1 MGISKA
7 DFLAASIPE
16 ISPIYS
22 YTAEIDTTPTASS
35 PTWAKLC
42 KGFENLTEALNEQ
55 VQQYFFLCGNGF
67 AANYVTGMAPTMT
80 LSGRRVLGDAAQEYI
95 FGKKYGTMA
104 DRETNFRLTR
114 RSADGTETAI
124 VSAHVTLCN
133 ISDIGGVTTDGSAC
147 SVEVRFDGEPFV
159 GDAWAV

>member
-22 YTAEIDTTPTASS
+22 YTAEIDTTPGESTR
-35 PTWAKLC
+35 TWAKLC

-133 ISDIGGVTTDGSAC
+133 ISDIGGATIDGSAC

-159 GDAWAV
+159 GDAWAQ